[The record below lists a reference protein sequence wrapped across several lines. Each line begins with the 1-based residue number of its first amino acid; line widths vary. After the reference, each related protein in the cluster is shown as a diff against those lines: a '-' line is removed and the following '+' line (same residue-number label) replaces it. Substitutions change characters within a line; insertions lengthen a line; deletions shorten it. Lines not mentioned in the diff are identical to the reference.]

1 MIKNAQI
8 PNNQMIFSSQ
18 ELRNMGFS
26 YYRIN
31 QMVEQGMLTK
41 LNKKYYENVGF
52 DGEES
57 DFYYVYAYVPDGVVC
72 LLSAAVYYN
81 LSTYRLEAIDVA
93 IPRNGNVSTLP
104 DWPELKVCYFTDDRY
119 YTGIEIIEDG
129 KNRFR
134 NYDIERTVVE
144 IVYYREKI
152 GIEETKEVLTS
163 YLRRS
168 DRNLNRL
175 IRYAEMLKCG
185 NIMKRYLEV
194 LL

>member
-129 KNRFR
+129 KIDFVFM
-134 NYDIERTVVE
+134 I
-144 IVYYREKI
+144 
-152 GIEETKEVLTS
+152 
-163 YLRRS
+163 LRK
-168 DRNLNRL
+168 RL
-175 IRYAEMLKCG
+175 WI
-185 NIMKRYLEV
+185 
-194 LL
+194 

>member
-1 MIKNAQI
+1 MTKNAQI

-41 LNKKYYENVGF
+41 LNKKYYENLGF

-119 YTGIEIIEDG
+119 Y
-129 KNRFR
+129 
-134 NYDIERTVVE
+134 
-144 IVYYREKI
+144 KI
-152 GIEETKEVLTS
+152 GRAHV
-163 YLRRS
+163 
-168 DRNLNRL
+168 
-175 IRYAEMLKCG
+175 
-185 NIMKRYLEV
+185 
-194 LL
+194 

>member
-1 MIKNAQI
+1 MTKNAQI
-8 PNNQMIFSSQ
+8 PNNQMIFSAQ

-134 NYDIERTVVE
+134 IYDIEKTVVD

-175 IRYAEMLKCG
+175 IRYAEILKCG
-185 NIMKRYLEV
+185 NTMKRYLEV

>member
-134 NYDIERTVVE
+134 IYDIEKTVVD

-175 IRYAEMLKCG
+175 IRSAEMLKCG

>member
-134 NYDIERTVVE
+134 IYDIEKTVVD

-152 GIEETKEVLTS
+152 GIEETKEVLKS

>member
-1 MIKNAQI
+1 MTKNAQI
-8 PNNQMIFSSQ
+8 PNNQMIFSAQ

-134 NYDIERTVVE
+134 IYDIEKTIVD

-163 YLRRS
+163 YLHRS

-175 IRYAEMLKCG
+175 IRYAEILKCG
-185 NIMKRYLEV
+185 NTMKRYLEV

>member
-1 MIKNAQI
+1 MTKNAQI

-134 NYDIERTVVE
+134 IYDIEKTVVD